1 MASKH
6 AGADRIIV
14 TGTSKDA
21 RRLEVAKA
29 MGADDVIDVE
39 NEDPLERILEIT
51 GGLGVDVSVDC
62 TVGAGTA
69 PTLLG
74 IEAAKRRGAVLVVQ
88 GEDSEFPSFP
98 IGRMTRKYITL
109 KSARRP
115 TATGRWSLPCTR
127 SPHTASRW
135 S

>member
-88 GEDSEFPSFP
+88 GEDSEFPSCP
-98 IGRMTRKYITL
+98 N
-109 KSARRP
+109 
-115 TATGRWSLPCTR
+115 W
-127 SPHTASRW
+127 
-135 S
+135 